1 MTKDELNEKLI
12 RILGSRKFHAL
23 VLSLAVVLL
32 SGWAYGQGYDF
43 TPEMAN
49 RMLIVLGA
57 YAGLSVAED
66 GLFYISGAARDRGTL
81 LEAQVEEVQVGGVG

>member
-1 MTKDELNEKLI
+1 MTKAELNEKLL

-32 SGWAYGQGYDF
+32 SGWAYGQGYVF

-66 GLFYISGAARDRGTL
+66 GLFYISGGNKEEGVL
-81 LEAQVEEVQVGGVG
+81 LEATVERTGGGVG